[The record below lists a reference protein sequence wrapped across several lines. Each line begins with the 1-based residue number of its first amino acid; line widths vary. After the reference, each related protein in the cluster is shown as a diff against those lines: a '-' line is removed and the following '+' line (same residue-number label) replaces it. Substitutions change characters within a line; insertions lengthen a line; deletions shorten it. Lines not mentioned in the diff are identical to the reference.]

1 MRTSVWFGVATLAAA
16 SLLGSTASAQT
27 TAPRARAVA
36 AVSDGPSYLGIGGKD
51 IVDNDRAKSL
61 NLKDVR
67 GVEVTN
73 VVDDSP
79 AAKAGFKEGDVVWE
93 YNGQPVEGW
102 MQLTRLIQETPA
114 GRQVKIVVIRNGSPQ
129 TLTPTVEARKG
140 GMWGEPRTFVMPEV
154 PRMPEITIPPMDIP
168 RFQQL
173 YRSPMLGIEGESLSQ
188 EGQFADFLGVKDGVL
203 VKSVMKDSAAE
214 KAGIKAGDVI
224 VKVDDT
230 KVSTTREI
238 TSALRGSR
246 TKKTV
251 TVTVVRNKREVP
263 LTVTIESAGTGGT
276 GVRAGVWFW
285 PEFDAVFDVPGA
297 ITISTRPIELKMAL
311 PNIYLKFS
319 SKRGVI

>member
-1 MRTSVWFGVATLAAA
+1 MRTSVWFGVATLAA
-16 SLLGSTASAQT
+16 SLLGANAMAQT
-27 TAPRARAVA
+27 ATPRARAVA
-36 AVSDGPSYLGIGGKD
+36 AVAAGPSYLGIGGKD
-51 IVDNDRAKSL
+51 IVDADRAKSL

-73 VVDDSP
+73 VVEDSP

-102 MQLTRLIQETPA
+102 VQLTRLIQETPA
-114 GRQVKIVVIRNGSPQ
+114 GRQVKIVVMRNGSPQ

-140 GMWGEPRTFVMPEV
+140 GMVIEPRTFVMPEI

-173 YRSPMLGIEGESLSQ
+173 YRSPMLGIEGESLNQ
-188 EGQFADFLGVKDGVL
+188 EEQFAEFLGVKDGVL

-230 KVSTTREI
+230 KVSSTREI
-238 TSALRGSR
+238 TSALRGAR
-246 TKKTV
+246 GKKTV
-251 TVTVVRNKREVP
+251 TVTVVRNKHEMP
-263 LTVTIESAGTGGT
+263 LTVTIEAAGGGT
-276 GVRAGVWFW
+276 PGVRAGVFIG
-285 PEFDAVFDVPGA
+285 PDFEALGGPFAV
-297 ITISTRPIELKMAL
+297 TIATRPMTIRMAL
-311 PNIYLKFS
+311 PQIYLKLAAQ
-319 SKRGVI
+319 RGVI